1 MANVKINQGGVKSL
15 IRSAAVKSA
24 TKNSADKI
32 CAKAN
37 SLASFHSDF
46 DADPYGSWVND
57 AGIGHVATRA
67 IGRDGAAAIN
77 ECKKHN
83 TLKKAVGA

>member
-1 MANVKINQGGVKSL
+1 M

-46 DADPYGSWVND
+46 TADPYGSWVNND
-57 AGIGHVATRA
+57 GIGHVATRA
-67 IGRDGAAAIN
+67 IGLDGNAANYENA
-77 ECKKHN
+77 KHN